1 MFSKSPYVILCHFG
15 ELFGSFGRF
24 PCLGIRGLGCSSI
37 PFCFRGTTSCAK
49 GRLAVLY
56 NATFERGKW
65 WNRTASNEDSEHYR
79 TCTWQPQ
86 ISLFSCSL
94 WLSATCWQLAWLCH
108 SGWWLV
114 GNREGIPD
122 WNYKANPS
130 NASPQ
135 CSEASVAHLPPHP
148 DNQIPSISKFLGSCF
163 NLMRHDPNGQLSEN
177 SSISLL
183 GVLNL
188 QPPRP

>member
-1 MFSKSPYVILCHFG
+1 MFSKSPFG
-15 ELFGSFGRF
+15 ELFGSFGCF
-24 PCLGIRGLGCSSI
+24 SCLGIRGLGCSSI
-37 PFCFRGTTSCAK
+37 PLCFRGTTSCAK

-86 ISLFSCSL
+86 ISLFSVTICDLLAASLTLPL
-94 WLSATCWQLAWLCH
+94 WLVISWKPWRNSRLKLQGPTFPMLDLNVVKHLLHTCHHILTTKFQSASFLD
-108 SGWWLV
+108 
-114 GNREGIPD
+114 P
-122 WNYKANPS
+122 
-130 NASPQ
+130 ASTWCQ
-135 CSEASVAHLPPHP
+135 TIQTE
-148 DNQIPSISKFLGSCF
+148 
-163 NLMRHDPNGQLSEN
+163 
-177 SSISLL
+177 LL